1 MKKSLTFNFCNNPQW
16 AISEKSKTTRVAS
29 PARGRVKPYG
39 FTLIELLV
47 VIAIIAILAAMLLPA
62 LSAARERAR
71 SANCTAKLK
80 QIGLAIFMYADT
92 NADCV
97 PVGFREGC
105 ESKGCVLLMGN
116 KFGTNVAMKNPVLLL
131 LTSGCFPIEE
141 FPSGYTSA
149 NSVNKVKM
157 CRDKYF
163 ACPSD
168 SQNIKVDDA
177 TYTSFMFYFVNRTAI
192 SSGDHSGSIYGGK
205 IEAARAVVGL
215 DSPDNAIVNDLF
227 VYNNV
232 TNIFNNHANGM
243 SNFLKLG
250 GQVETHN
257 TNSAKTLKY
266 WNWLGENV
274 DGLK

>member
-1 MKKSLTFNFCNNPQW
+1 MKK
-16 AISEKSKTTRVAS
+16 TTSVLNTMFHATAS
-29 PARGRVKPYG
+29 NKAADCSRVKPFS

-71 SANCTAKLK
+71 GANCIAKLK
-80 QIGLAIFMYADT
+80 QIGLAVHMYADT
-92 NADCV
+92 NDGNV
-97 PVGFREGC
+97 PVGYRSGC
-105 ESKGCVLLMGN
+105 ESKGCILMMQN
-116 KFGTNVAMKNPVLLL
+116 KFGTNNTMANPVLLL
-131 LTSGCFPIEE
+131 LTSGCFPVEE

-149 NSVNKVKM
+149 HSAAKVKM

-168 SQNIKVDDA
+168 TQNIKDADA
-177 TYTSFMFYFVNRTAI
+177 TYISYMVYFVNGRAI
-192 SSGDHSGSIYGGK
+192 SNGDHSGSVYGNK
-205 IEAARAVVGL
+205 PEAARTIIGT
-215 DSPDNAIVNDLF
+215 DSPDNAIINDLF

-232 TNIFNNHANGM
+232 TTIFNNHASGM

-257 TNSAKTLKY
+257 TNSAKSAKY
-266 WNWLGENV
+266 WNWLGEYV
-274 DGLK
+274 DRLK